1 MVFPQFLIDDLLQL
15 SIKIATGKV
24 QKPPLQ
30 SIMPSAILS
39 TFIVIVFVDFIS
51 LQLQKRVHYKRFQ
64 YRMIVTQS

>member
-30 SIMPSAILS
+30 SAILS

-51 LQLQKRVHYKRFQ
+51 LQLQKRFHYKRF
-64 YRMIVTQS
+64 